1 MSRAGREGRERVE
14 TALVRGADETAECR
28 RLAELLNLD
37 AVGLMRTGAS
47 SRRIAW
53 WAAPGSGPL
62 PLYLDDVLEGRAEGW
77 IACPRGDDLVF
88 ARLTPKSSVHS
99 VAALRGMLSSLAGQA
114 PAAPDGSQ
122 DPYARERTRW
132 AYAIHDG
139 LTQVVTASVLELEWM
154 ARRVELDPSQATA
167 ALAEAASELRRA
179 LEEIRRM
186 LAALSPEGS
195 PQEEPL
201 ELVVQKVLERWRL
214 PASWS
219 IEGDVDAV
227 PGPVLEVASSVIR
240 EGVANA
246 AKHSAS
252 NEVAVRVQ
260 ATPQGVEV
268 QVEDRGRGF
277 QAPQGELVDGHLGL
291 EMMRRRVAEV
301 RGTLDI
307 ESSPGRGT
315 RVVARL
321 PVDERGDEP

>member
-1 MSRAGREGRERVE
+1 MERVE
-14 TALVRGADETAECR
+14 TAVVNEADEAAECR

-37 AVGLMRTGAS
+37 AVGIVRPS
-47 SRRIAW
+47 SYSRRVTW

-62 PLYLDDVLEGRAEGW
+62 PLQLDDVLEGRAQDW

-88 ARLTPKSSVHS
+88 ARLTPRSSVRS
-99 VAALRGMLSSLAGQA
+99 VAALRGMLSSLAGRPSSSEA
-114 PAAPDGSQ
+114 LD
-122 DPYARERTRW
+122 DPYASERTRW
-132 AYAIHDG
+132 AFAIHDG
-139 LTQVVTASVLELEWM
+139 LTQVVTAAVLELEWM
-154 ARRVELDPSQATA
+154 SRRIELDPTEATA
-167 ALAEAASELRRA
+167 ALAEAATELRRA

-186 LAALSPEGS
+186 LAALSPDGS
-195 PQEEPL
+195 PQEGSSEEDPL
-201 ELVVQKVLERWRL
+201 EVVVQKVLERWRL

-219 IEGDVDAV
+219 IEGDLGAV
-227 PGPVLEVASSVIR
+227 HGPILQAASSVIR

-252 NEVAVRVQ
+252 QDVAVRVQ
-260 ATPQGVEV
+260 ATPQRVEVEV
-268 QVEDRGRGF
+268 QDRGQGF
-277 QAPQGELVDGHLGL
+277 QASPDVPGGGHLGL
-291 EMMRRRVAEV
+291 EMMRRLVAEV

>member
-1 MSRAGREGRERVE
+1 VE
-14 TALVRGADETAECR
+14 TAVVHEADEAAECR

-37 AVGLMRTGAS
+37 AVGIMRSDAS

-53 WAAPGSGPL
+53 WATPGSGPH
-62 PLYLDDVLEGRAEGW
+62 PLHLDDVLEGRAEGW

-88 ARLTPKSSVHS
+88 ARLTPKSSVRS
-99 VAALRGMLSSLAGQA
+99 VAALRGMLSSLAGRRPSA
-114 PAAPDGSQ
+114 SDGLD
-122 DPYARERTRW
+122 DPYAKERTRW

-154 ARRVELDPSQATA
+154 ARRVDLDPTQATA
-167 ALAEAASELRRA
+167 ALAEAATELRRA

-186 LAALSPEGS
+186 LAALSPDGS
-195 PQEEPL
+195 PEDGSLQEEPL

-219 IEGDVDAV
+219 IEGDLGAV
-227 PGPVLEVASSVIR
+227 HGPILQAASSVIR

-252 NEVAVRVQ
+252 KDVAVRVQ
-260 ATPQGVEV
+260 ATPQRVEV
-268 QVEDRGRGF
+268 QVEDRGQGF
-277 QAPQGELVDGHLGL
+277 QASPEEPGEGHLGL
-291 EMMRRRVAEV
+291 EMLRRLVAEV

-307 ESSPGRGT
+307 ESSPGHGT

-321 PVDERGDEP
+321 PVGERGDEP

>member
-1 MSRAGREGRERVE
+1 VE
-14 TALVRGADETAECR
+14 TAVVRGADETAECR

-53 WAAPGSGPL
+53 WTAPGSGPL
-62 PLYLDDVLEGRAEGW
+62 PLHLDDVLEGRAQGW
-77 IACPRGDDLVF
+77 IACPRGDDVVF
-88 ARLTPKSSVHS
+88 ARLTPESSVRS

-114 PAAPDGSQ
+114 PAAPDDSD
-122 DPYARERTRW
+122 DPYEKERTRW

-167 ALAEAASELRRA
+167 ALAEAALELRRA

-219 IEGDVDAV
+219 IEGDLDAV
-227 PGPVLEVASSVIR
+227 HGPVLEVASSVIR

-268 QVEDRGRGF
+268 QVEDQGRGF
-277 QAPQGELVDGHLGL
+277 QASSGELRDGHLGL

-307 ESSPGRGT
+307 ESAPGRGT

-321 PVDERGDEP
+321 PVEERGDEP

>member
-1 MSRAGREGRERVE
+1 ME
-14 TALVRGADETAECR
+14 TAVVRGADETAECR

-62 PLYLDDVLEGRAEGW
+62 PLHLDDVLEGRAQGW

-88 ARLTPKSSVHS
+88 ARLTPESSVRS

-114 PAAPDGSQ
+114 PAAPEDSD
-122 DPYARERTRW
+122 DPYAKERTRW

-167 ALAEAASELRRA
+167 ALAEAALELRRA

-219 IEGDVDAV
+219 IEGDLDAV
-227 PGPVLEVASSVIR
+227 HGPVLEVASSVIR

-277 QAPQGELVDGHLGL
+277 QASSGELRDGHLGL

-307 ESSPGRGT
+307 ESAPGRGT

-321 PVDERGDEP
+321 PVEERGDEP

>member
-1 MSRAGREGRERVE
+1 VE
-14 TALVRGADETAECR
+14 TAVVRGADETAECR

-62 PLYLDDVLEGRAEGW
+62 PLHLDDVLEGRAQGW

-88 ARLTPKSSVHS
+88 ARLTPESSVRS

-114 PAAPDGSQ
+114 PTAPDDSD
-122 DPYARERTRW
+122 DPYAKERTRW

-167 ALAEAASELRRA
+167 ALAEAALELRRA

-219 IEGDVDAV
+219 IEGDLDAV
-227 PGPVLEVASSVIR
+227 HGPVLEVASSVIR

-268 QVEDRGRGF
+268 QVEDQGRGF
-277 QAPQGELVDGHLGL
+277 QASSGELRDGHLGL

-307 ESSPGRGT
+307 ESAPGRGT

-321 PVDERGDEP
+321 PVEERGDEP

>member
-1 MSRAGREGRERVE
+1 VK
-14 TALVRGADETAECR
+14 TVVDRGADETAECR

-37 AVGLMRTGAS
+37 AVGLMRRGAS

-62 PLYLDDVLEGRAEGW
+62 PLRLEDVLEGRAEGW

-88 ARLTPKSSVHS
+88 ARVTPKSSVRS
-99 VAALRGMLSSLAGQA
+99 IAALQGMLSSLAGQA
-114 PAAPDGSQ
+114 LAGEDGIE
-122 DPYARERTRW
+122 DEYAKERTRW

-154 ARRVELDPSQATA
+154 ARRVEINPSQAIA
-167 ALAEAASELRRA
+167 ALAEAAAELRRA

-195 PQEEPL
+195 AQEEAL
-201 ELVVQKVLERWRL
+201 EVVVRQVLERWRL
-214 PASWS
+214 PSSWS
-219 IEGDVDAV
+219 IEGDVEAV
-227 PGPVLEVASSVIR
+227 PGAVLQVASSVIR

-252 NEVAVRVQ
+252 NDVAVRVQ

-277 QAPQGELVDGHLGL
+277 RPSLAETEDGHLGL

-321 PVDERGDEP
+321 PVEEQGDQP

>member
-1 MSRAGREGRERVE
+1 VE
-14 TALVRGADETAECR
+14 TAVVRGADETAECR

-53 WAAPGSGPL
+53 WTAPGSGPL
-62 PLYLDDVLEGRAEGW
+62 PLHLDDVLEGRAQGW
-77 IACPRGDDLVF
+77 IACPRGDDVVF
-88 ARLTPKSSVHS
+88 ARLTPESSVRS

-114 PAAPDGSQ
+114 PAAPDDSD
-122 DPYARERTRW
+122 DPYEKERTRW

-154 ARRVELDPSQATA
+154 ARRVELDPSQATV
-167 ALAEAASELRRA
+167 ALAEAALELRRA

-219 IEGDVDAV
+219 IEGDLDAV
-227 PGPVLEVASSVIR
+227 HGPVLEVASSVIR

-268 QVEDRGRGF
+268 QVEDQGRGF
-277 QAPQGELVDGHLGL
+277 QASSGELRDGHLGL

-307 ESSPGRGT
+307 ESAPGRGT

-321 PVDERGDEP
+321 PVEERGDEP

>member
-1 MSRAGREGRERVE
+1 V
-14 TALVRGADETAECR
+14 
-28 RLAELLNLD
+28 
-37 AVGLMRTGAS
+37 
-47 SRRIAW
+47 
-53 WAAPGSGPL
+53 
-62 PLYLDDVLEGRAEGW
+62 
-77 IACPRGDDLVF
+77 
-88 ARLTPKSSVHS
+88 
-99 VAALRGMLSSLAGQA
+99 
-114 PAAPDGSQ
+114 
-122 DPYARERTRW
+122 
-132 AYAIHDG
+132 
-139 LTQVVTASVLELEWM
+139 
-154 ARRVELDPSQATA
+154 ATA

-219 IEGDVDAV
+219 IEGDVEAL
-227 PGPVLEVASSVIR
+227 PGPVLAAASSVIR

-252 NEVAVRVQ
+252 SEVAVRVE

-277 QAPQGELVDGHLGL
+277 LPAQGELGDGHLGL
-291 EMMRRRVAEV
+291 EMMRRLVAEV

>member
-1 MSRAGREGRERVE
+1 ME
-14 TALVRGADETAECR
+14 TAIVRVADETAECR

-62 PLYLDDVLEGRAEGW
+62 PLHLDDVLEGRAQGW

-88 ARLTPKSSVHS
+88 ARLTPESSVRS

-114 PAAPDGSQ
+114 PAAPADSD
-122 DPYARERTRW
+122 DPYAKERTRW

-167 ALAEAASELRRA
+167 ALAEAALELRRA

-219 IEGDVDAV
+219 IEGDLDAV
-227 PGPVLEVASSVIR
+227 HGPVLEVASSVIR

-277 QAPQGELVDGHLGL
+277 QASSGELRDGHLGL

-307 ESSPGRGT
+307 ESAPGRGT

-321 PVDERGDEP
+321 PVEERGDEP

>member
-1 MSRAGREGRERVE
+1 VE
-14 TALVRGADETAECR
+14 TAVVRGADETAECR

-37 AVGLMRTGAS
+37 AVGLMRMGAS

-62 PLYLDDVLEGRAEGW
+62 PLHLDDVLEGRAQGW

-88 ARLTPKSSVHS
+88 ARLTPESSVRS

-114 PAAPDGSQ
+114 SAAPDDSD
-122 DPYARERTRW
+122 DPYAKERTRW

-167 ALAEAASELRRA
+167 ALAEAALELRRA

-219 IEGDVDAV
+219 IEGDLDAV
-227 PGPVLEVASSVIR
+227 HGPVLEVASSVIR

-277 QAPQGELVDGHLGL
+277 QASSGELRDGHLGL

-307 ESSPGRGT
+307 ESAPGRGT

-321 PVDERGDEP
+321 PVEERGDEP

>member
-1 MSRAGREGRERVE
+1 ME
-14 TALVRGADETAECR
+14 TAVVRGADETAECR

-62 PLYLDDVLEGRAEGW
+62 PLHLDDVLEGRAQGW

-88 ARLTPKSSVHS
+88 ARLTPESSVRS

-114 PAAPDGSQ
+114 PAAPDDS
-122 DPYARERTRW
+122 DDSYAKERTRW

-167 ALAEAASELRRA
+167 ALAEAALELRRA

-219 IEGDVDAV
+219 IEGDLDAV
-227 PGPVLEVASSVIR
+227 HGPVLEVASSVIR

-277 QAPQGELVDGHLGL
+277 QASSGELRDGHLGL

-307 ESSPGRGT
+307 ESAPGRGT

-321 PVDERGDEP
+321 PVEERGDEP

>member
-1 MSRAGREGRERVE
+1 ME
-14 TALVRGADETAECR
+14 TAVVRGADETAECR

-62 PLYLDDVLEGRAEGW
+62 PLHLDDVLEGRAQGW

-88 ARLTPKSSVHS
+88 ARLTPESSVRS

-114 PAAPDGSQ
+114 PAAPDDSD
-122 DPYARERTRW
+122 DPYAKERTRW

-167 ALAEAASELRRA
+167 ALAEAALELRRA

-219 IEGDVDAV
+219 IEGDLDAV
-227 PGPVLEVASSVIR
+227 HGPVLEVASSVIR

-277 QAPQGELVDGHLGL
+277 QASSGELRDGHLGL

-307 ESSPGRGT
+307 ESAPGRGT

-321 PVDERGDEP
+321 PVEERGDEP

>member
-1 MSRAGREGRERVE
+1 VE
-14 TALVRGADETAECR
+14 TAVVRGADETAECR

-62 PLYLDDVLEGRAEGW
+62 PLHLDDVLEGRAQGW
-77 IACPRGDDLVF
+77 IACPRGDDVVF
-88 ARLTPKSSVHS
+88 ARLTPESSVRS

-114 PAAPDGSQ
+114 PAAPDDSD
-122 DPYARERTRW
+122 DPYEKERTRW

-167 ALAEAASELRRA
+167 ALAEAALELRRA

-219 IEGDVDAV
+219 IEGDLDAV
-227 PGPVLEVASSVIR
+227 HGPVLEVASSVIR

-268 QVEDRGRGF
+268 QVEDQGRGF
-277 QAPQGELVDGHLGL
+277 QASSGELRDGHLGL

-307 ESSPGRGT
+307 ESAPGRGT

-321 PVDERGDEP
+321 PVEERGDEP

>member
-1 MSRAGREGRERVE
+1 
-14 TALVRGADETAECR
+14 VR
-28 RLAELLNLD
+28 
-37 AVGLMRTGAS
+37 
-47 SRRIAW
+47 
-53 WAAPGSGPL
+53 
-62 PLYLDDVLEGRAEGW
+62 
-77 IACPRGDDLVF
+77 
-88 ARLTPKSSVHS
+88 S

-114 PAAPDGSQ
+114 SAAPDDSD
-122 DPYARERTRW
+122 DPYAKERTRW

-167 ALAEAASELRRA
+167 ALAEAALELRRA

-219 IEGDVDAV
+219 IEGDLDAV
-227 PGPVLEVASSVIR
+227 HGPVLEVASSVIR

-277 QAPQGELVDGHLGL
+277 QASSGELRDGHLGL

-307 ESSPGRGT
+307 ESAPGRGT

-321 PVDERGDEP
+321 PVEERGDEP

>member
-1 MSRAGREGRERVE
+1 ME
-14 TALVRGADETAECR
+14 TAVVRGADETAECR

-62 PLYLDDVLEGRAEGW
+62 PLHLDDVLEGRAQGW

-88 ARLTPKSSVHS
+88 ARLTPESSVRS

-114 PAAPDGSQ
+114 PAAPADSD
-122 DPYARERTRW
+122 DPYAKERTRW

-167 ALAEAASELRRA
+167 ALAEAALELRRA

-186 LAALSPEGS
+186 LAALSPERS

-219 IEGDVDAV
+219 IEGDLDAV
-227 PGPVLEVASSVIR
+227 HGPVLEVASSVIR

-277 QAPQGELVDGHLGL
+277 QASSGELRDGHLGL

-307 ESSPGRGT
+307 ESAPGRGT

-321 PVDERGDEP
+321 PVEERGDEP

>member
-1 MSRAGREGRERVE
+1 ME
-14 TALVRGADETAECR
+14 TAVVRGADETAECR

-62 PLYLDDVLEGRAEGW
+62 PLHLDDVLEGRADGW

-88 ARLTPKSSVHS
+88 ARLTPKSSVRS
-99 VAALRGMLSSLAGQA
+99 VAALRGMISSLTGQA
-114 PAAPDGSQ
+114 PAVPDGSD
-122 DPYARERTRW
+122 DPHAKERTRW

-186 LAALSPEGS
+186 LAALSPDGSPQEGS
-195 PQEEPL
+195 PEEEPL

-227 PGPVLEVASSVIR
+227 PGPVLEAASSVIR

-268 QVEDRGRGF
+268 QVEDRGCGF
-277 QAPQGELVDGHLGL
+277 QASAGEHGHGHLGL
-291 EMMRRRVAEV
+291 EMMRQMVAEV

>member
-1 MSRAGREGRERVE
+1 ME
-14 TALVRGADETAECR
+14 TAVVRGADETAECR

-62 PLYLDDVLEGRAEGW
+62 PLHLDDVLEGRAQGW

-88 ARLTPKSSVHS
+88 ARLTPESSVRS

-114 PAAPDGSQ
+114 SAAPDDSD
-122 DPYARERTRW
+122 DPYAKERTRW

-167 ALAEAASELRRA
+167 ALAEAALELRRA

-201 ELVVQKVLERWRL
+201 ELAEEGLVEDCRVDGVGQED
-214 PASWS
+214 PAVSAPRR
-219 IEGDVDAV
+219 GV
-227 PGPVLEVASSVIR
+227 PALHHGGAALAGMSHGYSTVGAATDSRTVRTIASEVIP
-240 EGVANA
+240 
-246 AKHSAS
+246 SAS
-252 NEVAVRVQ
+252 PSKLRMI
-260 ATPQGVEV
+260 
-268 QVEDRGRGF
+268 R
-277 QAPQGELVDGHLGL
+277 
-291 EMMRRRVAEV
+291 
-301 RGTLDI
+301 
-307 ESSPGRGT
+307 
-315 RVVARL
+315 
-321 PVDERGDEP
+321 